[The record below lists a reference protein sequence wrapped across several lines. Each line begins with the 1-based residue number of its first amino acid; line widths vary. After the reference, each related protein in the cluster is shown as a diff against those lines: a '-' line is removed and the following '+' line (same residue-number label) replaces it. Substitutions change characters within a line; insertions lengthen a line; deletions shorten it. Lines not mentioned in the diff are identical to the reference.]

1 MIEYIK
7 AALLIIAAILT
18 IIAAIGLISLSNNTK
33 NKVYARIHIAGL
45 FDVAC
50 IIAMIG
56 LGQYLLAGIYFIL
69 APFIAHA
76 IANAYWKKEDRE
88 NNGDLMTVEEE
99 VDENHP
105 FIHPKEKMQ
114 ALESENSE
122 KLKAATLSIY
132 IVASYST
139 IESYLL
145 FFPRIPLSSGY
156 CIPLEKLV
164 HPENV
169 LRKPRN
175 LIGEQLEREPFRLPF
190 ARNPLFYS
198 NLSSTWL
205 ISFIIL
211 TNVSSSIQPRRE
223 DTKVQIPL
231 Q

>member
-88 NNGDLMTVEEE
+88 NSGDLMTVEEE

-122 KLKAATLSIY
+122 KLKADERFSVT
-132 IVASYST
+132 T
-139 IESYLL
+139 IE
-145 FFPRIPLSSGY
+145 ID
-156 CIPLEKLV
+156 E
-164 HPENV
+164 
-169 LRKPRN
+169 
-175 LIGEQLEREPFRLPF
+175 GE
-190 ARNPLFYS
+190 
-198 NLSSTWL
+198 
-205 ISFIIL
+205 
-211 TNVSSSIQPRRE
+211 
-223 DTKVQIPL
+223 
-231 Q
+231 